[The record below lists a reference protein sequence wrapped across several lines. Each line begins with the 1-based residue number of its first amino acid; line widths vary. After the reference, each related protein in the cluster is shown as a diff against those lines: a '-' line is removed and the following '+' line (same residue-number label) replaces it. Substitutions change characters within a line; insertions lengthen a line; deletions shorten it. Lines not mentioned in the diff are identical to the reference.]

1 MLYMIEFFRNA
12 VVLQLPSKEPL
23 KRDPKPVVVPPF
35 ISTNG
40 VHNANQ
46 NPQSTDKKNAHILNS
61 VVKPT
66 KLDDEQNMND
76 SKILDD
82 STFTMRFVNKIENWS
97 PSTAKYAR
105 LSIFGCKV
113 SIYHLYK

>member
-1 MLYMIEFFRNA
+1 MFFRNA

-23 KRDPKPVVVPPF
+23 KRDPKSTVVPPF

-40 VHNANQ
+40 VQNANQ
-46 NPQSTDKKNAHILNS
+46 STQPTEKKNTYLPNTI
-61 VVKPT
+61 VKHKN
-66 KLDDEQNMND
+66 KLDDEQNMNE

-82 STFTMRFVNKIENWS
+82 NTFTMRFMNKIEKWS
-97 PSTAKYAR
+97 PSTAKYGR

-113 SIYHLYK
+113 SIYH

>member
-1 MLYMIEFFRNA
+1 M
-12 VVLQLPSKEPL
+12 VLQLPSKEPL
-23 KRDPKPVVVPPF
+23 KRDPKPTVVPPF

-40 VHNANQ
+40 VHNVNQ
-46 NPQSTDKKNAHILNS
+46 SSHSTEKKNAPVPNTVIKEKN
-61 VVKPT
+61 

-82 STFTMRFVNKIENWS
+82 STFTMRFVNKMEKWS

-113 SIYHLYK
+113 SICHLHK